1 MTAAAV
7 RPTLW
12 AQTVLYLVLSACA
25 GMLALGVIVYAVR
38 QSGPLLLI
46 ALLALAYQCGNLVPK
61 PLALGKTPLC
71 ALAGAAA
78 VLAVLSCSAPWVLVV
93 CTCCLS
99 ASVQGARSALAGRR
113 VSTATKRVAR
123 ILGFLAACGFGP
135 LAATALAVAVGIAL
149 LFLSIPAGARPEP
162 HAYRQPDGLAAL
174 MVLHQVH
181 YFAYACLIPWL
192 IAGHVHSA
200 PLVMAA
206 GFALG
211 WVSYVLSPM
220 LFRNT
225 VSLRVLVAGH
235 ILAAVALAS
244 LALMHRSG
252 WVLPLWFATGFGG
265 GTVYVLRGL
274 AAGIARPPDLD
285 VCESIGHVA
294 GAGLCAA
301 VLALGGQA
309 SSVFVVAAS
318 VAATVAVSAP
328 ILLAKRRPAR
338 PADTAA
344 QSESKLLSADAAGVH
359 GRPRSAWR
367 AAGSPQVQELA
378 SGAQHGRRR
387 GGRVPGAPQG
397 DEGT

>member
-7 RPTLW
+7 RPALS

-25 GMLALGVIVYAVR
+25 GTLELGVLVYAVR
-38 QSGPLLLI
+38 QSGPLLLM

-78 VLAVLSCSAPWVLVV
+78 VLAALSCSAPWLLVA

-99 ASVQGARSALAGRR
+99 ASVQGGRSALGGRC
-113 VSTATKRVAR
+113 VSTATKRAAR
-123 ILGFLAACGFGP
+123 ILGFVAACGFGP
-135 LAATALAVAVGIAL
+135 FVAAALAVAVGVAL
-149 LFLSIPAGARPEP
+149 LFLSVPAGARPEP
-162 HAYRQPDGLAAL
+162 HVHQPPDGLAAL

-192 IAGHVHSA
+192 IASQVHSA
-200 PLVMAA
+200 PFVIAA

-211 WVSYVLSPM
+211 WVSYVISPM

-235 ILAAVALAS
+235 ILAALALAS
-244 LALMHRSG
+244 LALMHQSG

-285 VCESIGHVA
+285 LCESVGHVA

-309 SSVFVVAAS
+309 PSVFVVAAS
-318 VAATVAVSAP
+318 AAATVAVTAP
-328 ILLAKRRPAR
+328 ILLTRRRPGRRAYITALSEPMP
-338 PADTAA
+338 PA
-344 QSESKLLSADAAGVH
+344 ADAAGVW
-359 GRPRSAWR
+359 GRALRAWR
-367 AAGSPQVQELA
+367 AAVSPPVQELA
-378 SGAQHGRRR
+378 SRAQHGSSRA
-387 GGRVPGAPQG
+387 GRVPGPPQG
-397 DEGT
+397 DDGP